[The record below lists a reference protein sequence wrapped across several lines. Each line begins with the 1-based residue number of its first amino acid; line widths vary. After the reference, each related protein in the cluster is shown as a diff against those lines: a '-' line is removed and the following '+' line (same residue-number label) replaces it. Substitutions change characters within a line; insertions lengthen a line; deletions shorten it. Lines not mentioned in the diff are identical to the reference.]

1 MAGAFEQGCSNERI
15 HAGRHVYAT
24 LENHETTRVAAGHDN
39 GVVFLL
45 VPFL

>member
-24 LENHETTRVAAGHDN
+24 LVNHEATRVAAGHDS
-39 GVVFLL
+39 GVLFSL
-45 VPFL
+45 VSFS